1 MFLEI
6 ALPSFLAGQGTGLAI
21 GFVAGIFFPGVLR
34 KLRALFTKG
43 KSEVVAGVGAAAV
56 AAKAAEAKIAADI
69 KAEVKKL

>member
-34 KLRALFTKG
+34 KLRALFSKG
-43 KSEVVAGVGAAAV
+43 KAEVVAGIGAAEV
-56 AAKAAEAKIAADI
+56 QAKAEASKITSAI